1 MSDVKNK
8 VMEVLRKQM
17 TDAGVKVID
26 MSIEDKKLHTPFSPR
41 SLLTVKLEG
50 REGKEEIAVFN
61 YKKLARQMEVDGL
74 LNEDSQD

>member
-41 SLLTVKLEG
+41 SLLTVKLQG
-50 REGKEEIAVFN
+50 PNGKEEIAMFN
-61 YKKLARQMEVDGL
+61 YKKLARQMKADGL
-74 LNEDSQD
+74 LNDNS